1 MARLSVSAIRRMSM
15 EKPKRFYGKG
25 IPGVKL
31 DQLKGQLIVIEGA
44 DGSGRSTQIDLLRNW
59 LERRGFPTVNVGL
72 KRSMLVSRELEQAM
86 RGNILGTRTLSLF
99 YATDFADQ
107 LENRIIPALRSGFI
121 VLSDR
126 YIYTLMSRAIVRGV
140 EPEWIRDVYGIALI
154 PDAVFYLA
162 VSPRILIE
170 RNLRK
175 HSVLDYWESG
185 MDMHRTSNMYGS
197 FIEYQRQ
204 IQKEFKAMQRL
215 YGFETIDGNRSPR
228 AIQHELR
235 AKIELILNGKQ
246 DHAEEGSDESNSTE
260 RIARSVTA
268 FADGGERD
276 QPSIRRQS
284 AARYRTVDGIPRR
297 KADATE

>member
-1 MARLSVSAIRRMSM
+1 ML
-15 EKPKRFYGKG
+15 KTKRFYGKG
-25 IPGVKL
+25 IPKVVL
-31 DQLKGQLIVIEGA
+31 DELKGQLIVVEGA

-59 LERRGFPTVNVGL
+59 LERRGYPTVNVGL

-121 VLSDR
+121 VLADR

-140 EPEWIRDVYGIALI
+140 EPAWIRDVYSIALI

-162 VSPRILIE
+162 VSPRILVE

-175 HSVLDYWESG
+175 HAVLDYWESG
-185 MDMHRTSNMYGS
+185 MDMHRSPNMYGN

-204 IQKEFKAMQRL
+204 IQKEFKVMQEH
-215 YGFETIDGNRSPR
+215 YGFETINGNRSPR
-228 AIQHELR
+228 AIQNELR
-235 AKIELILNGKQ
+235 AKIGAILNGKSGLTELT
-246 DHAEEGSDESNSTE
+246 DEGSNDSNRTE

-268 FADGGERD
+268 LANGDKRD
-276 QPSIRRQS
+276 QPAVRGQS
-284 AARYRTVDGIPRR
+284 AARHRTTDRVS
-297 KADATE
+297 E

>member
-1 MARLSVSAIRRMSM
+1 MSGAM

-25 IPGVKL
+25 LPGVKL
-31 DQLKGQLIVIEGA
+31 DQLKGQLIVVEGA
-44 DGSGRSTQIDLLRNW
+44 DGSGRSTQIDFLRNW
-59 LERRGFPTVNVGL
+59 LERRGYPTVNVGL

-86 RGNILGTRTLSLF
+86 QGNILGTRTLSLF

-140 EPEWIRDVYGIALI
+140 EPEWIRDVYGIALV

-162 VSPRILIE
+162 VSPRMLVE

-175 HSVLDYWESG
+175 HAVLDYWESG
-185 MDMHRTSNMYGS
+185 MDMHRTSNMYRS

-204 IQKEFKAMQRL
+204 IQKEFKAMQKL
-215 YGFETIDGNRSPR
+215 YGFETVDGNRSPR
-228 AIQHELR
+228 RIQHELR
-235 AKIELILNGKQ
+235 AKIELILNGKPTLNVK
-246 DHAEEGSDESNSTE
+246 ATDERDRAE
-260 RIARSVTA
+260 RIARSATT
-268 FADGGERD
+268 FADGGEGD
-276 QPSIRRQS
+276 QSSVRRQS
-284 AARYRTVDGIPRR
+284 AARHR
-297 KADATE
+297 ATDRVSE